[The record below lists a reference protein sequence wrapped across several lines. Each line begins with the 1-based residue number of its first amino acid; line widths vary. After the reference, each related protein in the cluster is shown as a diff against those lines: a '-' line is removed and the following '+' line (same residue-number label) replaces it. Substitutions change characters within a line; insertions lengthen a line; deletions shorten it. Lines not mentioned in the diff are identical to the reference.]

1 MLEAPV
7 TAQDKVASEE
17 HRETTDTTLL
27 YGGVALHP
35 PFVHSSQESH

>member
-17 HRETTDTTLL
+17 HREATDTALL

-35 PFVHSSQESH
+35 PCANRGKAHG